1 MIWLVWLRVAV
12 LPGCKVSSE
21 GGEPALECAL
31 SAPRSGELWPDELRE
46 ALDAALLSHRYRVAE
61 IEACVRFEP
70 RDWHEGNDPDC
81 RVRAAAAA
89 ASKKGGVH
97 FASFGCRP
105 PASPA

>member
-1 MIWLVWLRVAV
+1 VIWLVWLRVAV
-12 LPGCKVSSE
+12 LPGCKVTPD

-31 SAPRSGELWPDELRE
+31 SVPRPGELPPGELRE
-46 ALDAALLSHRYRVAE
+46 ALDAALRSHRYRVDE

-70 RDWHEGNDPDC
+70 RDWHEGNDPDG

-89 ASKKGGVH
+89 ASSQGGVR

-105 PASPA
+105 PASPS